1 MFTETWVSNSLGL
14 HGAREPHDTRKG
26 NAWYP
31 SQGYLKRISFR
42 LIFVPDSKIK
52 SPTLKERVVFM
63 DDAYSSESKSEATK
77 MSKKPTFSRMRTCFH
92 KGDDIDDV

>member
-1 MFTETWVSNSLGL
+1 MLTSKILRIFPLFRQTAAWGSRWNQLKPCEDPQETGFFMETFTETWVSNSLGL

-42 LIFVPDSKIK
+42 SIFVPDSEIK
-52 SPTLKERVVFM
+52 VLL
-63 DDAYSSESKSEATK
+63 
-77 MSKKPTFSRMRTCFH
+77 
-92 KGDDIDDV
+92 